1 MRDTRKDKA
10 YFEKYLEYQYSRIDK
25 KVAKLNESDEE
36 KKQRILISLTGFELE
51 LLKAEFSIGAT
62 KDKMK
67 TLLNN
72 AIEIADKYNNIT
84 YDDLLN
90 LLSLAVMVNDKSE
103 ACKLIKSN
111 IARIEKDRLLKY
123 ISLYIQDRTPIWDNN
138 LKLNDEFSDLDQ
150 LFKTDDKESSLLVY
164 LNSWYKKHS
173 GYGWYNSHLS
183 SSDTY
188 CGYWS
193 FESAAI
199 TSILGINEV
208 ALRNSIFYP
217 SFE

>member
-90 LLSLAVMVNDKSE
+90 LLSVAVMVNDKSE